1 MTVDTQGPTVSAAGP
16 SGTVHAPVAD
26 VDVTFSDPNGMWGST
41 AADKANYI
49 FYSSGGEGDFGGGSQ
64 LNLSGRIQSVY
75 YDPGTL
81 QATLLLEAPQG
92 DEAYEVRVLSTV
104 RDAAG
109 NTLNHGA
116 GYSFAFTVDAAA
128 PTLDVALTTPTVTE
142 GLVADDTPAYD
153 VTVSEPG
160 RVRIDWDGDGT
171 VDLAATLATAGVQQ
185 FTPAAPLAAGTYP
198 VRVTF
203 IDTAGNEVQQEEPTT
218 VATTIRQGGVSV
230 ILVAVGGAAQIDP
243 ADVAVKFGKDGSVSS
258 IKLGG
263 TDSMEGLGILI
274 SGAASVGSIKDG
286 RKGPLG
292 DLAFIAS
299 NAAVRSVSLKSGL
312 SGYDI
317 NGLTGGD
324 LVLPADIDGDGDTA
338 DATAVYAAGPVGS
351 MKVGA
356 DVHGDVWIGGADGK
370 GVALKSFQ
378 SKSGGYHGDL
388 VAFGDVGTVKLDGD
402 LGSSI
407 SVLGALKGLT
417 LKRGGMTAG
426 ARVFARD
433 GLGKLGVGGSLL
445 GGPDEAARVQV
456 LASSIGGVKVGGDVV
471 NARLLAGADLGA
483 DWAVGGTGAAADS
496 FAAGAIGKVSVGG
509 SVIDSLLGAG
519 LVGHDGSFDLAWLA
533 ANSAFLDGSLIGR
546 VAIRG
551 ALTTSAAG
559 DIPFG
564 IGAYRI
570 GRVRVGIP
578 SDPSL
583 TVAEV

>member
-1 MTVDTQGPTVSAAGP
+1 M
-16 SGTVHAPVAD
+16 
-26 VDVTFSDPNGMWGST
+26 
-41 AADKANYI
+41 
-49 FYSSGGEGDFGGGSQ
+49 
-64 LNLSGRIQSVY
+64 
-75 YDPGTL
+75 
-81 QATLLLEAPQG
+81 
-92 DEAYEVRVLSTV
+92 
-104 RDAAG
+104 
-109 NTLNHGA
+109 
-116 GYSFAFTVDAAA
+116 
-128 PTLDVALTTPTVTE
+128 
-142 GLVADDTPAYD
+142 
-153 VTVSEPG
+153 
-160 RVRIDWDGDGT
+160 
-171 VDLAATLATAGVQQ
+171 
-185 FTPAAPLAAGTYP
+185 
-198 VRVTF
+198 
-203 IDTAGNEVQQEEPTT
+203 
-218 VATTIRQGGVSV
+218 
-230 ILVAVGGAAQIDP
+230 
-243 ADVAVKFGKDGSVSS
+243 
-258 IKLGG
+258 
-263 TDSMEGLGILI
+263 
-274 SGAASVGSIKDG
+274 
-286 RKGPLG
+286 
-292 DLAFIAS
+292 
-299 NAAVRSVSLKSGL
+299 
-312 SGYDI
+312 
-317 NGLTGGD
+317 
-324 LVLPADIDGDGDTA
+324 
-338 DATAVYAAGPVGS
+338 
-351 MKVGA
+351 
-356 DVHGDVWIGGADGK
+356 
-370 GVALKSFQ
+370 
-378 SKSGGYHGDL
+378 
-388 VAFGDVGTVKLDGD
+388 GTVKLDGD

-519 LVGHDGSFDLAWLA
+519 LVGHDGAFDLAWLA